1 MLHWFEM
8 DGHQDQSGV
17 SARNLTKKLIFWDFP
32 RASWPY
38 DVVVGLI
45 LIFIFATPRTWFSD
59 QPRAA
64 SVVLLSPER
73 GHGQVY
79 IEPDLLRKVPETARV
94 QRAAEL
100 IHQRTG
106 KRPKVVSVEP
116 IRDDAERE
124 LKGFIAYTTP

>member
-1 MLHWFEM
+1 MEM
-8 DGHQDQSGV
+8 GGQHDPKKV
-17 SARNLTKKLIFWDFP
+17 SAEKLTKKLVFWDFP

-45 LIFIFATPRTWFSD
+45 LIFIFATPRAWFAD

-79 IEPDLLRKVPETARV
+79 IEPDLLRNIPETARV

-106 KRPKVVSVEP
+106 KRPKVVMVEP